1 MNKRYYILIGI
12 FSYLFFTLGNMPAAK
27 LISMAEKNSAMPV
40 KLYGVHGS
48 VWSGGADK
56 AIVKGQPPIDNLQW
70 SINPA
75 FLLLA
80 QLSGEVKASVKQQN
94 IIGNISIGPSGSIQA
109 SDIRARI
116 TAAVVQEFIQ
126 LPLGELGGVFNMDI
140 DTFEFNQ
147 GSLPVIN
154 GTLNWKNAKLTLL
167 ETVDLGN
174 IKLNVSPG
182 ENNQLIA
189 TIKNRQGQLKLDGNA
204 NVDEKKMYSINLRI
218 TPEENASDN
227 TRQSLKMFARRQADG
242 SYQLKRKGNL
252 QEFGI

>member
-1 MNKRYYILIGI
+1 MKMRYYILIGI
-12 FSYLFFTLGNMPAAK
+12 LSYLFFTLGNIPAAK
-27 LISMAEKNSAMPV
+27 VISLAEKNTNMPV

-48 VWSGGADK
+48 LWSGGADK

-80 QLSGEVKASVKQQN
+80 QLSGEVKASIKQQN
-94 IIGNISIGPSGSIQA
+94 IIGNINIGPSGNIQA
-109 SDIRARI
+109 SNIRARI
-116 TAAVVQEFIQ
+116 TAPVVQEFIQ
-126 LPLGELGGVFNMDI
+126 LPLGELGGVFNINI

-147 GSLPVIN
+147 ESLPIIK
-154 GTLNWKNAKLTLL
+154 GTLDWKSAKLTLL

-174 IKLNVSPG
+174 IKLIVSPG
-182 ENNQLIA
+182 ENNQLMA
-189 TIKNRQGQLKLDGNA
+189 TIKNSQGQLKLDGNA
-204 NVDEKKMYSINLRI
+204 NVNEQKMYNINLRI
-218 TPEENASDN
+218 TPEDNASDN
-227 TRQSLKMFARRQADG
+227 TRQSLKMFARRQTDG